1 MAFYFTVIDP
11 RSDVIYVIPSFNN
24 FSRWSTDNFDLC
36 RKSIKYYMYIMTLL

>member
-24 FSRWSTDNFDLC
+24 FSRWSTDNLAILTYAG
-36 RKSIKYYMYIMTLL
+36 KV